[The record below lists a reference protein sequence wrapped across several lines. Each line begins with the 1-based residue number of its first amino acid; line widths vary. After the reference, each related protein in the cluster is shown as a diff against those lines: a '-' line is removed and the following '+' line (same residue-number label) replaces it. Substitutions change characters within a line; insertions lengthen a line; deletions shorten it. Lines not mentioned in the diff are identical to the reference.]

1 MKENDCKQTGDSAVL
16 AENIKRL
23 RTKGGMTQKELADH
37 LFITFQAVSKWETGK
52 TAPDIFTLP
61 ELAKLLN
68 CRIDDLFSIAIE

>member
-23 RTKGGMTQKELADH
+23 RTKGGMTQKELADR
-37 LFITFQAVSKWETGK
+37 LFITFQAVSKWENGK